1 MLKSPLTSVLKDMD
15 GPCDQLSKL
24 YFSLNVESEIQIFN
38 VIFHRSQGGTA
49 QKDENFS
56 NPRHQFFAL
65 GSSNCCDE
73 GWKNF

>member
-1 MLKSPLTSVLKDMD
+1 MI
-15 GPCDQLSKL
+15 
-24 YFSLNVESEIQIFN
+24 NVESETQIVN
-38 VIFHRSQGGTA
+38 AIFHRSQGGTA

-56 NPRHQFFAL
+56 DPWHQFFAL

>member
-1 MLKSPLTSVLKDMD
+1 MTKMSEKCSFGKEILFIKWD
-15 GPCDQLSKL
+15 
-24 YFSLNVESEIQIFN
+24 FSLNVESEIQIFN

-49 QKDENFS
+49 QKDESFS
-56 NPRHQFFAL
+56 DPWHQFFAL